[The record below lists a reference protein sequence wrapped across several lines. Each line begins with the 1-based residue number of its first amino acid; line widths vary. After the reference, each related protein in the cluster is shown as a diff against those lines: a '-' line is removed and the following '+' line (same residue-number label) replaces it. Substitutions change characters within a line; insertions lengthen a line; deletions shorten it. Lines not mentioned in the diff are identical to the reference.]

1 MSIVKT
7 NVNHPE
13 LFLNPFK
20 NVQETQEVISV
31 TSVTPEEI
39 HQTILEILSFF
50 DWVEISIDTNP
61 CNNNNNRKEQYIEN
75 EISGFYASYYPEEEI
90 ILLKFL
96 KLITPLILV
105 SILFINPGNVFAA
118 DQIRHKIR

>member
-31 TSVTPEEI
+31 TSVTPEKI
-39 HQTILEILSFF
+39 HQTIIEILSFS

-75 EISGFYASYYPEEEI
+75 EINGFYASYYPEEEI
-90 ILLKFL
+90 ILLIFL
-96 KLITPLILV
+96 KLIIPLILV

-118 DQIRHKIR
+118 DQIR

>member
-39 HQTILEILSFF
+39 HQTILEILSFS

-75 EISGFYASYYPEEEI
+75 EIIGFLTA
-90 ILLKFL
+90 
-96 KLITPLILV
+96 
-105 SILFINPGNVFAA
+105 FINSNKNFNKPEQQNL
-118 DQIRHKIR
+118 